1 VAFFILNVGGWLMI
15 NLPVILLV
23 ITTYA
28 FTFINGFHD
37 GCNVIATII
46 SSRSISPKK
55 ALIIAALAEFI
66 SPLILGTAV
75 ASTIGKGIIKS
86 DFLQIRGTGYAY
98 LFILCAIVGAIV
110 WNIITWRLGLPS
122 SSSHAL
128 IGGLIG
134 SGICIFGV
142 NSIEWNNIL
151 VKVIL
156 MLFLTPTLGLIVG
169 FILML
174 LTRMM
179 LRHCKPGINKYI
191 KASQL
196 ISMILL
202 AASHS
207 TNDSQKSMGI
217 VTLILII
224 SGVQDQFFVP
234 FWVKLLS
241 SSLISLGLYLGGW
254 KIVKTV
260 GRDIFRL
267 KPMHSLVSQVSAAG
281 VIFTSG
287 LMGSPVST
295 SQIVSSSI
303 MGVGSAEKYS
313 AVRWH
318 VAKRIFISWLTTI
331 PAAASISALFYFI
344 VTLLLVGGNRIGFI
358 Y

>member
-1 VAFFILNVGGWLMI
+1 MDI
-15 NLPVILLV
+15 PVILLI
-23 ITTYA
+23 ITAYT

-37 GCNVIATII
+37 GCNVVATII

-55 ALIIAALAEFI
+55 ALIIAAIVEFI

-75 ASTIGKGIIKS
+75 AATIGKGIVRS
-86 DFLQIRGTGYAY
+86 EFLQTRGTGYAY

-110 WNIITWRLGLPS
+110 WNIITWWLGLPS

-134 SGICIFGV
+134 SGICTFGMK
-142 NSIEWNNIL
+142 SIEWNNIL
-151 VKVIL
+151 VKVVL

-169 FILML
+169 FILMIS
-174 LTRMM
+174 TKYM
-179 LRHCKPGINKYI
+179 LRYSKPGINKFI
-191 KASQL
+191 KAAQTF
-196 ISMILL
+196 SMVFL
-202 AASHS
+202 AASHG

-224 SGVQDQFFVP
+224 SGVQQEFFVP
-234 FWVKLLS
+234 FWVKIIS

-267 KPMHSLVSQVSAAG
+267 KPIHSLVSQISAASI
-281 VIFTSG
+281 IFTSG
-287 LMGSPVST
+287 LLGSPVST

-303 MGVGSAEKYS
+303 MGVGTAEQYK
-313 AVRWH
+313 AVRWQ
-318 VAKRIFISWLTTI
+318 VAKKIFISWITTI
-331 PAAASISALFYFI
+331 PAAASISAFIYFI
-344 VTLLLVGGNRIGFI
+344 IIVLLTGGSKIGFI
-358 Y
+358 